1 MHERGNLRPL
11 APITTFKTIDEA
23 VRRANNSPYGLVA
36 YVFTQNLGEAVNIAE
51 SLDYGIVGVN
61 DPVPSTAQAPFGGF
75 KESGLGREG
84 GHYGMDEFLEV
95 KYISLGL

>member
-23 VRRANNSPYGLVA
+23 VRRANNSPYGLAA

-61 DPVPSTAQAPFGGF
+61 DPVPSTAQRRSADSRRVDLAGKAGTT
-75 KESGLGREG
+75 EWMSSWR
-84 GHYGMDEFLEV
+84 
-95 KYISLGL
+95 